1 MDVAECGLTR
11 SMHMNQFLESIG
23 RSGRFNEFDRWR
35 SRLIG
40 LLVLGILFVAFL
52 LITWNVFFV
61 YVSPKQHLVI
71 IKRTGD
77 PLPAGHV
84 LAEAGQK
91 GVQRDV
97 LGEGWHFVMPI
108 LFSSEREDNTE
119 IPAGSVGIVTAKG
132 GQSLPAGV
140 FVAEGEEH
148 QGIQRKVLTPGTYRV
163 NKKGFDVEIV
173 KATEIAP
180 GFVGVQRRLLGR
192 DGQGQ
197 YAADDGEKGILR
209 TVLHPGLYY
218 INTKVYDVTP
228 VEVGIFQSTFHY
240 DQNPRQDTAITFTS
254 KGGFPIRLDCT
265 VEWEVLPDDMPEL
278 VAEYGNRRSVE
289 LKVIDVQA
297 HAIGRDLGIDYGVQ
311 EFLEGRTR
319 ERFQNEFTKQ
329 LTKVCH
335 EKRVKVRSAFIRNIV
350 IPEVYLKPIREKQIA
365 GETELTNK
373 AKEATAES
381 DAEVERSKQMIE
393 QRKLEVEAET
403 TRLVAKIDRQ
413 IENLTTK
420 TQAEV
425 EKMKAETESQ
435 IAMLDAEQT
444 KLTGGAKAEVD
455 RLTETARASLGPL
468 KLEAFQNDSDA
479 YLRYSLSEQLNPQ
492 LVLRLFHAGAGTFW
506 TNMGEKG
513 MNFLMPLQSNAPSNT
528 PDQRSSK

>member
-1 MDVAECGLTR
+1 
-11 SMHMNQFLESIG
+11 MNQFFETMS
-23 RSGRFNEFDRWR
+23 RSGRFGDFDLWR
-35 SRLIG
+35 RRLIIAA
-40 LLVLGILFVAFL
+40 VLSVLCLAFL

-77 PLPAGHV
+77 LLPAGHV
-84 LAEAGQK
+84 LAENGQM
-91 GVQRDV
+91 GVQRAV
-97 LGEGWHFVMPI
+97 LGEGWHFVLPVYY
-108 LFSSEREDNTE
+108 SSEREDNTE

-132 GQSLPAGV
+132 GNPLPPGV
-140 FVAEGEEH
+140 FLADSDSQ
-148 QGIQRKVLTPGTYRV
+148 QGIQRKVLTPGTYRI

-180 GFVGVQRRLLGR
+180 GYVGVQRRLLGS
-192 DGQGQ
+192 DGRGQ
-197 YAADDGEKGILR
+197 FAAAATEKGLLH

-218 INTKVYDVTP
+218 INTKEYEVTP

-240 DQNPRQDTAITFTS
+240 DKNPQRDTAITFTS
-254 KGGFPIRLDCT
+254 KGGFPISLDCT
-265 VEWEVLPDDMPEL
+265 VEWEVLPDEMPSL
-278 VAEYGNRRSVE
+278 VAEYGNRHAVE
-289 LKVIDVQA
+289 TNVIDVQA

-319 ERFQNEFTKQ
+319 ERFQIEFTKQ

-335 EKRVKVRSAFIRNIV
+335 EKNVKIRSAFIRNIV

-381 DAEVERSKQMIE
+381 DAEVERGKQMID
-393 QRKLEVEAET
+393 QRRAEVEAET
-403 TRLVAKIDRQ
+403 KRLVATIDRQ

-420 TQAEV
+420 TQAEID
-425 EKMKAETESQ
+425 KMKAETESQ
-435 IAMLDAEQT
+435 IAMLDADRT
-444 KLTGGAKAEVD
+444 KLTGAAKAEVT

-479 YLRYSLSEQLNPQ
+479 YLRYSLSEQLSPQ
-492 LVLRLFHAGAGTFW
+492 LVFRLFHAGNGTFW
-506 TNMGEKG
+506 TNMGDKG
-513 MNFLMPLQSNAPSNT
+513 MNFLMPIQSDGKTESHAN
-528 PDQRSSK
+528 K